1 MSGNLNGGYP
11 EYQKK
16 DEELR
21 AAGKWELVHKTPDS
35 RNFDNMEFGENNE
48 VGLCKL
54 SSFS

>member
-1 MSGNLNGGYP
+1 VSGNLNGGYP